1 MGPVRVSENSRT
13 ISSFIGG
20 CPMVSVMIQN
30 IKCTGLL
37 DTGSQ
42 VTLMQQSMFEE
53 KFPQYKLGQAPVLI
67 LRAANGLEIP
77 YIGYASFDFNVAGV
91 QVSERGV
98 VIVKDEFSTN
108 PLIIG
113 MNVISQ
119 CWSALFQNEVQSS
132 SLFQSTRE
140 RQAWQQ
146 VMAVCQRVAACTHE
160 DGLLGNVWLANR

>member
-53 KFPQYKLGQAPVLI
+53 KFPQYKLGQAP
-67 LRAANGLEIP
+67 
-77 YIGYASFDFNVAGV
+77 F
-91 QVSERGV
+91 
-98 VIVKDEFSTN
+98 
-108 PLIIG
+108 
-113 MNVISQ
+113 
-119 CWSALFQNEVQSS
+119 
-132 SLFQSTRE
+132 
-140 RQAWQQ
+140 
-146 VMAVCQRVAACTHE
+146 
-160 DGLLGNVWLANR
+160 